1 MNAFGFYEIGKNQQ
15 GYLFLN
21 FLGFDEC
28 FGFYLPQH
36 LLKAQIQ

>member
-1 MNAFGFYEIGKNQQ
+1 MNAFGIYEIGKNQQ

-28 FGFYLPQH
+28 FWILP
-36 LLKAQIQ
+36 APTFA